1 MAVTLMPSG
10 PGSAAR
16 ARVMDSPEAA
26 ADADDGLP
34 MQGEQALHEWKGNRG
49 EIGRV
54 QDLGPSDRQF
64 RE

>member
-1 MAVTLMPSG
+1 
-10 PGSAAR
+10 
-16 ARVMDSPEAA
+16 MDSPEAA

-54 QDLGPSDRQF
+54 HAPIVVT
-64 RE
+64 